1 MNFNHNFNHK
11 FNHNFNHHN
20 DIIDYTR
27 MYHHRMNN
35 KCKSCDEN
43 DDTISSKVFYGI
55 YNQEPSIIGKLLLR
69 PKTPLINM
77 K

>member
-11 FNHNFNHHN
+11 FNHHN

-27 MYHHRMNN
+27 MYHHNTN
-35 KCKSCDEN
+35 YKCKSCDEN
-43 DDTISSKVFYGI
+43 NDITPSKVFYGI

-69 PKTPLINM
+69 PKSPLIIM

>member
-1 MNFNHNFNHK
+1 MNFNHNFNH
-11 FNHNFNHHN
+11 H
-20 DIIDYTR
+20 DTIIDYTQL
-27 MYHHRMNN
+27 YHHINNN

-43 DDTISSKVFYGI
+43 NDTTPSKVFYGI

-69 PKTPLINM
+69 PKSPLIIM

>member
-1 MNFNHNFNHK
+1 MNFNHNFNRHND
-11 FNHNFNHHN
+11 NHNNIINH
-20 DIIDYTR
+20 TR
-27 MYHHRMNN
+27 MYHHNTN
-35 KCKSCDEN
+35 YKCKYCDEN
-43 DDTISSKVFYGI
+43 DDIIPSKVFYGI